1 MTEEEVPDIRKKTAT
16 NNEEG
21 KNDYL
26 APNISK
32 LDTKTNAFL
41 IMGKNWDE
49 NAMNVIAT
57 EQLQAA
63 QKLWA
68 QDLADYIRGAS
79 EEEQKRLTEE
89 FTSQYPRPT
98 EKLST
103 EDIYAQTKRTL
114 YVKIEESGGTI
125 KTEAKYVLN
134 TYDYVKKGGNK

>member
-1 MTEEEVPDIRKKTAT
+1 MKFDGGRSSGYKKKTAT

-68 QDLADYIRGAS
+68 QDLDRKS
-79 EEEQKRLTEE
+79 
-89 FTSQYPRPT
+89 
-98 EKLST
+98 
-103 EDIYAQTKRTL
+103 
-114 YVKIEESGGTI
+114 V
-125 KTEAKYVLN
+125 V
-134 TYDYVKKGGNK
+134 